1 MWFLK
6 KNACSLEVDRK
17 YDLTS
22 GRKVTPARKDEL
34 KVKLKKEI
42 AINWTFVLF
51 RFIHPFSL
59 PFIFLSLEGELM
71 WIYKE
76 TCITQ

>member
-1 MWFLK
+1 MCFFLPLYK
-6 KNACSLEVDRK
+6 RQHDNGTESYILIYSLLNPIKSVILEKNACSIEVDRK

-42 AINWTFVLF
+42 TNN
-51 RFIHPFSL
+51 
-59 PFIFLSLEGELM
+59 
-71 WIYKE
+71 
-76 TCITQ
+76 

>member
-1 MWFLK
+1 MILE
-6 KNACSLEVDRK
+6 KNACSIEVDRK

-34 KVKLKKEI
+34 KVRLQKEI
-42 AINWTFVLF
+42 TTNWIFVLF

-76 TCITQ
+76 TFITQ